1 MTPDKVQARKLVLVG
16 VVVLALTAVYRS
28 RQDGNDT
35 TTFRALWGV
44 GVVGWFLSLLA
55 DVVPTIAGPFAV
67 LVALG
72 SLTNGGD
79 KLLSQALGVI
89 VPAPAKTS
97 PAPAPARPASGSTPA
112 PTPLRP

>member
-16 VVVLALTAVYRS
+16 VIVLALTAVYRS
-28 RQDGNDT
+28 RSSDT
-35 TTFRALWGV
+35 STFRALWGA

-55 DVVPTIAGPFAV
+55 DVTPTIAGPFAV

-79 KLLSQALGVI
+79 KLLSQALGTI
-89 VPAPAKTS
+89 VPATDKTS
-97 PAPAPARPASGSTPA
+97 PAPASPARPAPGSTP
-112 PTPLRP
+112 TPALRP